1 MLINFLLFF
10 LFQTN
15 ISRIDFVGNHTVP
28 ARSLRPEIFS
38 QKGDVLNELNLAYD
52 TDKILGYY
60 RLQGFFGTTADYSV
74 QPEGAGVAVKFTIQ
88 EGNRPRVERIII
100 QGAQDFNQKKLRGQL
115 AVNVRDFFR
124 EEKIR
129 ETRDNLTNYFKDIG
143 YPFAAVTSSVQPD
156 SGILILQIAAG
167 GLFYVRDVILKGLK
181 SCRAAVIRREI
192 EINLGDRFSRTRL
205 RNSQRRIYGLGFF
218 GTVDV
223 ELIRGES
230 DSLDVVFT
238 VRELKSRLLNFGV
251 GLSVNPWV
259 EEGVPL
265 SFLMSFG
272 IEELNLFNHGHRLQI
287 RPSFRFG
294 IPRRWETKI
303 EGRYTI
309 PYITPARLT
318 FSALPFY
325 WLESTPDYV
334 RRTRGAELRVTK
346 FLRENIQ
353 VSVANQ
359 YKLVDY
365 RPKTSLPDTFEG
377 VTNSLKVLSI
387 VDMRDDFFNPQ
398 RGIYLAPLAEYA
410 GGIFGGDNHYLRL
423 EIEER
428 FFLPFLGPTIA
439 QRLKIGGLRP
449 LGAVAPEEK
458 FFLGGQYT
466 LRGYPD
472 KALGPESPVADTT
485 EHYGNYIGNLNLE
498 YRVRLPKNFGFV
510 IFSDLGFVGN
520 QIELRDNIK
529 IGSGIGLRYYT
540 PIGPLRGDVA
550 VPLTPLAWG
559 KFKIYFGF
567 YHIF

>member
-1 MLINFLLFF
+1 MINFLLVF

-15 ISRIDFVGNHTVP
+15 ISRIDFFGNHTVP
-28 ARSLRPEIFS
+28 ARSLRAEIFS
-38 QKGDVLNELNLAYD
+38 KKGDVFNELNLTYD

-74 QPEGAGVAVKFTIQ
+74 QPQGADVAVKFTIQ
-88 EGNRPRVERIII
+88 EGNRPRIERIII
-100 QGAQDFNQKKLRGQL
+100 QGARDFEQKRLRGRL
-115 AVNVRDFFR
+115 AVKIRDFFR

-129 ETRDNLTNYFKDIG
+129 ETRENLQNYFKDIG
-143 YPFAAVTSSVQPD
+143 YPFAAVTSSVLPD
-156 SGILILQIAAG
+156 SGILVLTIEDG
-167 GLFYVRDVILKGLK
+167 GLFYIKGVKIKGLK
-181 SCRAAVIRREI
+181 SCRAAVVRREI
-192 EINLGDRFSRTRL
+192 EINIGDRFSRTRL
-205 RNSQRRIYGLGFF
+205 RTSQRRIYGLGFF
-218 GTVDV
+218 STVDV
-223 ELIRGES
+223 EMIRSET
-230 DSLDVVFT
+230 DSLDLVFT
-238 VRELKSRLLNFGV
+238 MRELKSRFLNFGA
-251 GLSVNPWV
+251 
-259 EEGVPL
+259 GVSLNLGAMETAPL
-265 SFLMSFG
+265 SFLLSFG

-294 IPRRWETKI
+294 FPRRWETKV

-309 PYITPARLT
+309 PYLTPARLS
-318 FSALPFY
+318 FSILPFY
-325 WLESTPDYV
+325 WLENTPDYV
-334 RRTRGAELRVTK
+334 RRTRGAELRLTK
-346 FLRENIQ
+346 YFRENIQ

-365 RPKTSLPDTFEG
+365 RPKTSLPDTFRG

-387 VDMRDDFFNPQ
+387 VDERDDFFNPQ
-398 RGIYLAPLAEYA
+398 RGLYLLPLAEYA
-410 GGIFGGDNHYLRL
+410 GGILGGENHYLRL

-428 FFLPFLGPTIA
+428 FFLPFLGSTIA

-449 LGAVAPEEK
+449 LGTVSAEEK

-466 LRGYPD
+466 LRGYPE
-472 KALGPESPVADTT
+472 KALGPETPAADTT

-498 YRVRLPKNFGFV
+498 YRVRLLKNFGFV
-510 IFSDLGFVGN
+510 LFSDLGFIGN

-529 IGSGIGLRYYT
+529 IGSGVGLRYYT

-550 VPLTPLAWG
+550 VPLTPWEWG